1 MNSRKY
7 QDDFY
12 AWTQEQAQ
20 LLRSHQWTKID
31 IANLIDE
38 IESMGKSEKRALKSR
53 LTILLMHLLKWQF
66 QPNFRGTSWQLTL
79 RTQRRAIKDLLA
91 DNPSLKHWLVD
102 TLHDAYE
109 QALDDASLE
118 TGLHHSIFP
127 SECLWSIEQVLDLDY
142 LPN

>member
-1 MNSRKY
+1 MNSSKY
-7 QDDFY
+7 QEDLY

-20 LLRSHQWTKID
+20 LLRSRQLAKID

-53 LTILLMHLLKWQF
+53 LSILLMHLLNWQF

-91 DNPSLKHWLVD
+91 DNPSLKHWLIE
-102 TLHDAYE
+102 TMHDAYE
-109 QALDDASLE
+109 QAQDDASLE
-118 TGLHHSIFP
+118 TGLNSSIFP
-127 SECLWSIEQVLDLDY
+127 NQCPWSIEQILDQDY

>member
-7 QDDFY
+7 QEDFY

-20 LLRSHQWTKID
+20 LLRSRQLAKID

-53 LTILLMHLLKWQF
+53 LSILLMHLLKWQF

-91 DNPSLKHWLVD
+91 DNPSLKHWLIE
-102 TLHDAYE
+102 TMHDAYE
-109 QALDDASLE
+109 QAQDDASLE
-118 TGLHHSIFP
+118 TGLNSSIFP
-127 SECLWSIEQVLDLDY
+127 NQCPWSIEQILDQDY